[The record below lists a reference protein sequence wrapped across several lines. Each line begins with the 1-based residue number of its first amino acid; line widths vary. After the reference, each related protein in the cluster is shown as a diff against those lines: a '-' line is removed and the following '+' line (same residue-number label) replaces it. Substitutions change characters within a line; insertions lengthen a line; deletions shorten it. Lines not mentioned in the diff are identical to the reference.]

1 MKETMYSGKRD
12 GVAQMIWVCG
22 DFMATTTDHGADDVW
37 RDINHDRSRDF
48 SQYHSQPLDLTRFT
62 DLTVVWERNS

>member
-1 MKETMYSGKRD
+1 MKEIMYSGKRD

-22 DFMATTTDHGADDVW
+22 DFMATTTDHGDDDVW
-37 RDINHDRSRDF
+37 RDINHNLSQNF
-48 SQYHSQPLDLTRFT
+48 SEYLCTSLDLTRFT